1 MKNPSIKIQKKLYSN
16 VYFCREA
23 MLVHIS
29 GGKNELVWKKTGKE
43 GDELYCNQKKIV
55 KVFTEGIGIWSD
67 SIQTGCGD
75 RIL

>member
-1 MKNPSIKIQKKLYSN
+1 MQKKLYSN

-43 GDELYCNQKKIV
+43 GYELYCNQKKVV
-55 KVFTEGIGIWSD
+55 KVFTEENGI
-67 SIQTGCGD
+67 
-75 RIL
+75 